1 MRKKLYIFLI
11 RLSLASICGYCLLLS
26 SCQDD
31 SHFSSNQE
39 TQRILIAYLSG
50 EGNGLSY
57 ETEQKVNALTQGFL
71 ATDHTSNK
79 LFIYYDRNNTA
90 PQLIEITAKEKEN
103 HYQILQTYTEQ
114 NSASTEV
121 MSQVLK
127 DVLNNYQAKSY
138 GLILFSHGTAW
149 LPAGGLESPYYD
161 ENQDMDDT
169 QTTKNTRT
177 VCSDNKDEMDL
188 IDFATSLPLPN
199 GKKWNFILFEGCY
212 MGSIEVAYE
221 LKNKTEAIMASP
233 TEIVS
238 PGMEEV
244 YPSALAEL
252 YKNTPDLETFAR
264 SYFNTWNNKT
274 GNYRSATISVIRTE
288 QLEELATLARAA
300 FLRWNPDTETINN
313 LQYFNRNKWHLFFDL
328 KEMMLT
334 ANPALETYI
343 NNLWPQIVRYAAAT
357 PTFLL
362 PDMAYGFTIN
372 TYGGINSY
380 VPQDEFIHVNRQY
393 KRTAWCRAVYA
404 NSPERVL
411 RFPF

>member
-1 MRKKLYIFLI
+1 MRNPFHI
-11 RLSLASICGYCLLLS
+11 LSILQIVVFFYGS
-26 SCQDD
+26 SLVFVSCED
-31 SHFSSNQE
+31 NTMIPAEKE
-39 TQRILIAYLSG
+39 TQQIIIAYLAG
-50 EGNGLSY
+50 DGNGLSS
-57 ETEQKVNALTQGFL
+57 EIGDKVEALTQGFL
-71 ATDHTSNK
+71 ATDHTNNK
-79 LFIYYDRNNTA
+79 LFIYYDRNNTS
-90 PQLIEITAKEKEN
+90 PQLIEISEKEKEN
-103 HYQILQTYTEQ
+103 HYQILKTYTEQ
-114 NSASTEV
+114 NSASAEV

-127 DVLNNYQAKSY
+127 DVLDNYQAKNY

-161 ENQDMDDT
+161 ENEDMNDT

-188 IDFATSLPLPN
+188 IDFATSLPLPD

-221 LKNKTEAIMASP
+221 LKDKTEAIIASP

-252 YKNTPDLETFAR
+252 YKNTPDLESFAR
-264 SYFNTWNNKT
+264 SYFDTWNNKT

-288 QLEELATLARAA
+288 QLEELTTLARAA
-300 FLRWNPDTETINN
+300 FLRWEPDTQTIKN

-328 KEMMLT
+328 KEMILA

-343 NNLWPQIVRYAAAT
+343 NNLWPQIVTYAAAT

-362 PDMAYGFTIN
+362 PDMAYGFTIK
-372 TYGGINSY
+372 TFGGINSY
-380 VPQDEFIHVNRQY
+380 IPQDEFVHVNRQY
-393 KRTAWCRAVYA
+393 KRTAWCKAVYT